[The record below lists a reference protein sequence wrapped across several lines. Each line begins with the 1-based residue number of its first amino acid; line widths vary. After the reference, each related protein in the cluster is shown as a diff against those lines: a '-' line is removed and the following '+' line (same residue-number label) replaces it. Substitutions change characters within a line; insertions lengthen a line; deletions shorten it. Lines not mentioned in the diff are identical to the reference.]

1 MNLQNQKGYS
11 FIISW
16 PIILQRLLCSFN
28 PVGMQERTRE
38 IGNLKTI
45 LFAMYYSTQNNLCF
59 YLLFKYANVF
69 LPCFYCLKMLKNL
82 SETHYCRIKKKKTLM
97 DLWTD
102 KEGIFLFLLLFVNVK
117 NKDSKNP
124 KSMSSLKKNL
134 FFLCCKKK

>member
-59 YLLFKYANVF
+59 YCLNMPMFFTLFLLFKNVKKF
-69 LPCFYCLKMLKNL
+69 KWNPLL
-82 SETHYCRIKKKKTLM
+82 SNKKKKLS
-97 DLWTD
+97 WTCELT
-102 KEGIFLFLLLFVNVK
+102 KKGIFLFLLLFVNVK

-134 FFLCCKKK
+134 FFLRCKKK